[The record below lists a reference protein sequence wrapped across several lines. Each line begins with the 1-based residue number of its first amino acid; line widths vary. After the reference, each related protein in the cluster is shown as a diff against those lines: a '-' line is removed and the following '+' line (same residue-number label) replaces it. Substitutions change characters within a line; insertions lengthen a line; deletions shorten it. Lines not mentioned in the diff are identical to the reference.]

1 MEGLKGGGAG
11 GPGGMDDIFSMF
23 MGGGRGGGG
32 AAQKRKARVKPQTK
46 QIDISLAD
54 VYNGKTVEIEV
65 DRQRICGSCNGLGG
79 TDATAVQTCT
89 ACKGRGMRTIM
100 RQMGPG
106 MYSQSTQPC
115 DECDGQG
122 EMINMEKR
130 CKVCK
135 GKKVSRDRKK
145 LTVEIDKGC
154 PQGEQYTISG
164 EGDCVPDVEP
174 GDVIAIIKIRPNKI
188 YNRKG
193 ADLHI
198 ERKISLLEALTG
210 VDFTIMHLDGR
221 MVRIQNDQGKVIKP
235 NSVMTCEGLG
245 MPFHKTPY
253 KFGNLFVTFKVEFPE
268 SVDGAQM
275 AEI

>member
-1 MEGLKGGGAG
+1 
-11 GPGGMDDIFSMF
+11 
-23 MGGGRGGGG
+23 
-32 AAQKRKARVKPQTK
+32 
-46 QIDISLAD
+46 
-54 VYNGKTVEIEV
+54 
-65 DRQRICGSCNGLGG
+65 
-79 TDATAVQTCT
+79 
-89 ACKGRGMRTIM
+89 
-100 RQMGPG
+100 

-115 DECDGQG
+115 DECEGQG

-130 CKVCK
+130 CKTCK

-188 YNRKG
+188 YTRKG
-193 ADLHI
+193 ADLYI
-198 ERKISLLEALTG
+198 DKEISLLEALTG

-221 MVRIQNDQGKVIKP
+221 MVRIQNAEGKVIKP
-235 NSVMTCEGLG
+235 GSVMTCEGLG

-253 KFGNLFVTFKVEFPE
+253 KFGNLFINFKVKFPE
-268 SVDGAQM
+268 SV
-275 AEI
+275 ESS

>member
-1 MEGLKGGGAG
+1 
-11 GPGGMDDIFSMF
+11 
-23 MGGGRGGGG
+23 
-32 AAQKRKARVKPQTK
+32 
-46 QIDISLAD
+46 
-54 VYNGKTVEIEV
+54 
-65 DRQRICGSCNGLGG
+65 
-79 TDATAVQTCT
+79 
-89 ACKGRGMRTIM
+89 
-100 RQMGPG
+100 
-106 MYSQSTQPC
+106 
-115 DECDGQG
+115 
-122 EMINMEKR
+122 MEKR

-188 YNRKG
+188 YTRKG
-193 ADLHI
+193 ADLYI
-198 ERKISLLEALTG
+198 EKKISLLEALTG

-275 AEI
+275 AEIQKILASQDKSKAEKAEVNKVEQTVQLQKFEEHHKNTHAQGGTRGNDSEEEEDDDGHGGQKVGCQAQ